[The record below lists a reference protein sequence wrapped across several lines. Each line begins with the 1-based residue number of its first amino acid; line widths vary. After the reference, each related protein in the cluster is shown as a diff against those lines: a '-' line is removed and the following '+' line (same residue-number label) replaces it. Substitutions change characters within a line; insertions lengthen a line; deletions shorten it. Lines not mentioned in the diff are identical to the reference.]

1 MPDTLPKKTDEWL
14 SLPEIN
20 KRPGSQSQPV
30 KKLIGELFDAC
41 DKEKSDIQKIKNNGQ
56 VIRVQQMKTESGASV
71 ICIAESDWDKV
82 TTAAGLG
89 VLHELP
95 EKTDAWLSEG
105 DMKGLDGA
113 GTRSVQKAVSDIIG
127 AYSEEESGI
136 QKIKYRQQTFSV
148 QQMQAKQTTC
158 LHCKRRLG

>member
-1 MPDTLPKKTDEWL
+1 MNDF

-71 ICIAESDWDKV
+71 ICIAEVAIGSKV

-89 VLHELP
+89 VL
-95 EKTDAWLSEG
+95 K
-105 DMKGLDGA
+105 MN
-113 GTRSVQKAVSDIIG
+113 
-127 AYSEEESGI
+127 
-136 QKIKYRQQTFSV
+136 
-148 QQMQAKQTTC
+148 C
-158 LHCKRRLG
+158 